1 MADLARRALL
11 PNGMR
16 DILPPEAAFEA
27 DTVARLMAALA
38 AEGYERVKPP
48 LVEFEDSL
56 LAGSGVAMAQHTFR
70 MMDPVSQRMMG
81 VRADMTLQIARIAA
95 TRLKKVARP
104 LRLSYAGQV
113 LRVAGDEMRPERQIG
128 QVGAELIGSAAAA
141 ADAEV
146 VRLCATALVGVG
158 VERLTIDLSTPDLV
172 PIVASAYGFA
182 GDEARKL
189 RKALDHKDSATVAEM
204 AGAAAPLF
212 DRLIRAAGPAHQCL
226 AALAG
231 LDLPAGARAE
241 IARAA
246 EVVAMVEAAS
256 PGLALALDPVE
267 SRGFEYHTGLCFTLL
282 AAGVRGEL
290 GRGGRYFAGEDLSP
304 GHGEP
309 ATGFTVYTDTLLRA
323 IPARPAARRIFVP
336 FGTSPAVAQS
346 LRAEGWTTIAGLAPA
361 DDAGAEA
368 QRFGCTHLLDTTGPR
383 KASSKKD

>member
-27 DTVARLMAALA
+27 DTVQHLMMALG

-56 LAGSGVAMAQHTFR
+56 LAGSGVAMAPHTFR

-81 VRADMTLQIARIAA
+81 VRADMTLQVARIAA
-95 TRLKKVARP
+95 TRLRKAPRP

-113 LRVAGDEMRPERQIG
+113 LRVAGDEMRPERQFG
-128 QVGAELIGSAAAA
+128 QVGAVLIGSAAAA

-146 VRLCATALVGVG
+146 VRLCATALLGVG

-172 PIVASAYGFA
+172 PIVAAAYGFA

-189 RKALDHKDSATVAEM
+189 RKALDHKDSAAVAEM
-204 AGAAAPLF
+204 AGAAAPLL
-212 DRLIRAAGPAHQCL
+212 DRLIRAAGPAHRCL

-231 LDLPAGARAE
+231 LDLPPAARAE

-256 PGLALALDPVE
+256 PGLALVLDPVE
-267 SRGFEYHTGLCFTLL
+267 SRGFEYHTGLCFSVL

-309 ATGFTVYTDTLLRA
+309 ATGFTLYTDTLLRA
-323 IPARPAARRIFVP
+323 IPARPAPRRIYVP
-336 FGTSPAVAQS
+336 LGTSPDAALA
-346 LRAEGWTTIAGLAPA
+346 LRAAGWTTIAGLERVG
-361 DDAGAEA
+361 DARAEA
-368 QRFGCTHLLDTTGPR
+368 RRCGCTHSLESTGPR
-383 KASSKKD
+383 EV

>member
-27 DTVARLMAALA
+27 DTVERLMAALA

-56 LAGSGVAMAQHTFR
+56 LAGSGVAMAPHTFR
-70 MMDPVSQRMMG
+70 LMDPVSQRMMG
-81 VRADMTLQIARIAA
+81 VRADMTLQVARIAA
-95 TRLKKVARP
+95 TRLKKVPRP

-113 LRVAGDEMRPERQIG
+113 LRVAGDEMRPERQVG

-146 VRLCATALVGVG
+146 VRLCATALLGIG

-182 GDEARKL
+182 GDDARKL
-189 RKALDHKDSATVAEM
+189 RKALDHKDTATVDEM
-204 AGAAAPLF
+204 AGAAAPLL
-212 DRLIRAAGPAHQCL
+212 DRLMRAAGPAHACL
-226 AALAG
+226 EALRG
-231 LDLPAGARAE
+231 LDLPEGARAE

-246 EVVAMVEAAS
+246 EVVAMVEAAA
-256 PGLALALDPVE
+256 PGLALILDPVE

-304 GHGEP
+304 GHGEA
-309 ATGFTVYTDTLLRA
+309 ATGFTLYTDTLMRA
-323 IPARPAARRIFVP
+323 IPARPAKRRIFVP
-336 FGTSPAVAQS
+336 LGTAPAAAQT
-346 LRAEGWTTIAGLAPA
+346 LRAEGWITIAGLAPA
-361 DDAGAEA
+361 SDPAAEA
-368 QRFGCTHLLDTTGPR
+368 RRCGCTHFLDSKGPR
-383 KASSKKD
+383 KASPQKD